1 MAIGDGI
8 GKMGATRL
16 RNALPLMGLV
26 VAVVVDAA
34 WIGFLG
40 YELFKLL

>member
-1 MAIGDGI
+1 M
-8 GKMGATRL
+8 RE
-16 RNALPLMGLV
+16 ALPLMGLV
-26 VAVVVDAA
+26 VAVFVNAA